1 MKKTII
7 LQLFAQ
13 DHYVGQWSR
22 LYRIMSRTSRRIVR
36 NMGYSEYIRLMNNRR
51 FTDGLRRTNLYK
63 QLVAKYAITG

>member
-13 DHYVGQWSR
+13 DYHSGQSSR
-22 LYRIMSRTSRRIVR
+22 LFRIMCKIHKRIDR
-36 NMGYSEYIRLMNNRR
+36 NMDYFAYLRLMNNRR
-51 FTDGLRRTNLYK
+51 FVAGLRRTNLYK